1 MTCLSSTTMTD
12 HQKLLAMIEDRA
24 EAQAALRMM
33 LNLAE
38 RNNLTG
44 TQEYRVCLDSSN
56 RLEGVL

>member
-33 LNLAE
+33 LNVEVQRRAE
-38 RNNLTG
+38 CGEAACSESAG
-44 TQEYRVCLDSSN
+44 TQC
-56 RLEGVL
+56 